1 MARLQEDRPDADE
14 VVPGPFR
21 VTPGFIAFVTAL
33 IMFGLSF
40 AWALIYNNFG

>member
-1 MARLQEDRPDADE
+1 MDRDEARRNIRL
-14 VVPGPFR
+14 GILL
-21 VTPGFIAFVTAL
+21 TLTAI